1 LLKQREEEQAEKMSA
16 ERKAQVGKG
25 GRGEKIRT
33 YNFKENRITD
43 HRIGFTLYQLQDFL
57 SGNVDPV
64 VDALTAQFQIEQL
77 AGAAND

>member
-1 LLKQREEEQAEKMSA
+1 
-16 ERKAQVGKG
+16 
-25 GRGEKIRT
+25 
-33 YNFKENRITD
+33 
-43 HRIGFTLYQLQDFL
+43 L